1 MASAIGRVYNQAFD
15 RSPAGT
21 LAVTNGLLSGV
32 ADIVA
37 QSTQI
42 GVRNRFVSLISL
54 YILNQNEADGLPTIP
69 SSREIKVQSVLRSTS
84 QRPHTDVRPHSNCPV
99 CRIRNY
105 NGTSPR

>member
-42 GVRNRFVSLISL
+42 GVRKPFRFL
-54 YILNQNEADGLPTIP
+54 
-69 SSREIKVQSVLRSTS
+69 SS
-84 QRPHTDVRPHSNCPV
+84 H
-99 CRIRNY
+99 
-105 NGTSPR
+105 